1 VSSESTAEPAARRI
15 LVLGTGTEIGKTFV
29 TAALAREL
37 RRCGCSVMALKPI
50 ETGCVS
56 AGDPPQ
62 DSDAW
67 LLEAASTP
75 ALVRPHP
82 LYAFDHPVSP
92 HLAARRTRQAI
103 DTGRIVDWV
112 RRAEVALRRSTIQY
126 NSSWVI
132 IETAG
137 GALSP
142 LSDTA
147 TNADLARAL
156 EPAFWLLVAPD
167 ALGVL
172 HDLRATLTALRS
184 LARAPDLTVL
194 SAARPPDASTGT
206 NAAEL
211 AALGIATPAAVFER
225 NSNAAAAPLANALMK
240 L

>member
-1 VSSESTAEPAARRI
+1 VSPESTGEPAARRVV
-15 LVLGTGTEIGKTFV
+15 VLGTGTEIGKTFV

-37 RRCGCSVMALKPI
+37 RRRACSVVALKPI

-56 AGDPPQ
+56 AGNPAAS
-62 DSDAW
+62 SDAGQ
-67 LLEAASTP
+67 LEAASTP
-75 ALVRPHP
+75 AVVRPHP
-82 LYAFDHPVSP
+82 LYGFEDPVSP
-92 HLAARRTRQAI
+92 HLAARRARAAIGTRQ
-103 DTGRIVDWV
+103 IVEWV
-112 RRAEVALRRSTIQY
+112 RGAESTLRRDTLQY
-126 NSSWVI
+126 NSLWTV

-184 LARAPDLTVL
+184 LGRAPDLIVL

-225 NSNAAAAPLANALMK
+225 NSDAAAAPLASALMK